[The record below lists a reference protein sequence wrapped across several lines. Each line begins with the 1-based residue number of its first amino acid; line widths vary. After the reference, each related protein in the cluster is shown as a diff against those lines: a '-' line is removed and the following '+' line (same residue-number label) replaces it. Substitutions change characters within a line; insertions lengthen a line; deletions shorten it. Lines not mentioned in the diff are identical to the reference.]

1 MSFVIYDLIFFAL
14 FCILVGIFLL
24 KNKKNL
30 KRESK
35 VFLLY
40 RTKTGIKAIN
50 WFSKKFSWLLDI
62 LSPVSIT
69 YGFVAMFAMIYLLIQ
84 SIILMFNSTIIT
96 KAPPLMPLIPYMPQ
110 MFDLPL
116 PPFYFTTWLIVIAV
130 IAIVHEFA
138 HGVYATR
145 YGIKIKS
152 TGFGFLGPFLAAFV
166 EPDEKSMARKSKKKQ
181 MTIISAGSF
190 SNFIFA
196 IIFILLLQLF
206 FVGFYEKAGVD
217 GYVYSLEKLNISDI
231 DKIGP
236 YSYSEFMQFNQTE
249 MTDFVD
255 GYNILVFTKN
265 SKQYMLNDQTVF
277 QFSSIK
283 ENKTTSIIL
292 FNDAPAI
299 RANLSGPIQS
309 INGVSVNSI
318 EDLNKELS
326 SFKPLE
332 IIQIKT
338 LDKNYSIQLSENPV
352 NSSDKKGFLGIGFV
366 KLTKTQM
373 FFSSVASPFLSP
385 FSYAKEKIPGSKDI
399 LLFTR
404 EIFFWLII
412 VLISVSLM
420 NMLPLGILDGGRFIF
435 LTFFGLTKSK
445 KIAEKI
451 YGFLSMLIL
460 LIFLGLMIVW
470 VFRL

>member
-14 FCILVGIFLL
+14 FCILIALFLI

-40 RTKTGIKAIN
+40 RTKAGIKAIN
-50 WFSKKFSWLLDI
+50 WFSKKFPKLLDI

-84 SIILMFNSTIIT
+84 SIILMFNSTIVT
-96 KAPPLMPLIPYMPQ
+96 KAPPLMPLIPYLPQ

-116 PPFYFTTWLIVIAV
+116 PPFYFTTWLIVIAI

-138 HGVYATR
+138 HGIYAAR
-145 YGIKIKS
+145 YDIKIKS

-166 EPDEKSMARKSKKKQ
+166 EPDEKAMARKSKKKQ
-181 MTIISAGSF
+181 LTIISAGSF
-190 SNFIFA
+190 SNFVFA
-196 IIFILLLQLF
+196 IIFLLLLQLF

-217 GYVYSLEKLNISDI
+217 GYVYSLERLNISNI

-236 YSYSEFMQFNQTE
+236 YSYSEFIQFNQTE
-249 MTDFVD
+249 MIDFVD
-255 GYNILVFTKN
+255 GYNVLVFTKD
-265 SKQYMLNDQTVF
+265 SKQYMLNNQTVF

-283 ENKTTSIIL
+283 ENKTKTIVL

-299 RANLSGPIQS
+299 RANLSGPIQY
-309 INGVSVNSI
+309 INGGKINSI
-318 EDLNKELS
+318 KDLNIELS
-326 SFKPLE
+326 KYKPSE
-332 IIQIKT
+332 IIQIET
-338 LDKNYSIQLSENPV
+338 LDKNYSIQLSENPI
-352 NSSDKKGFLGIGFV
+352 NSSDKKGFLGVGFT
-366 KLTKTQM
+366 KLTNTQM
-373 FFSSVASPFLSP
+373 IFASIASPFLSP
-385 FSYAKEKIPGSKDI
+385 FSYAKERIPGSGNI
-399 LLFTR
+399 LLFIR
-404 EIFFWLII
+404 EIFFWVII

-420 NMLPLGILDGGRFIF
+420 NMLPLGVLDGGRFIF
-435 LTFFGLTKSK
+435 LAFFGLTKSK
-445 KIAEKI
+445 KIAQKV
-451 YGFLSMLIL
+451 YGMLSTLIL
-460 LIFLGLMIVW
+460 LIFLALMIIW